1 MGHAGMAATVV
12 RYLRSVGAPTAA
24 AQPVEALPRPHLR
37 AVREDERAPVDAA
50 EFRRVLGH
58 FATGVTVVTAPAAP
72 SAAPATP
79 SGGPAN
85 PSTTPAVPSATPSAP
100 AGPAGFACQSFASLS
115 LTPPLVSFM
124 VARSSTT
131 WPRIARAGVFC
142 VNVLGADQGDL
153 CRAFAVSG
161 ADKFAGVDYDAAP
174 VTGSPRLAGVP
185 AWIDCVVHAV
195 HTGGDHLIVVGRVEA
210 LGTAEGADEDGRE
223 GAAAPLLFHRGA
235 FGGFTPHG
243 AHGGK

>member
-1 MGHAGMAATVV
+1 MAATAV

-24 AQPVEALPRPHLR
+24 AQPVEALPRPQLR

-72 SAAPATP
+72 SAD
-79 SGGPAN
+79 
-85 PSTTPAVPSATPSAP
+85 VAP
-100 AGPAGFACQSFASLS
+100 AGPAAATAATAAPGPPAAPSTAAAPAAPETPAGFACQSFASLS
-115 LTPPLVSFM
+115 LDPPLVSFM
-124 VARSSTT
+124 VARTSTT

-142 VNVLGADQGDL
+142 VNILGADQGAL

-161 ADKFAGVDYDAAP
+161 ADKFAGVEYDAAP

-210 LGTAEGADEDGRE
+210 LGTAEGSDEGGSE
-223 GAAAPLLFHRGA
+223 SAAAPLLFHRGA
-235 FGGFTPHG
+235 FGGFTPH
-243 AHGGK
+243 AAK